1 MDLHALHIH
10 SPSSSSPPPL
20 ERNHNNTS
28 CRDTKTTLAP
38 RTPMRTLIK
47 EDVSPI
53 AIQLYIAGAGGW
65 TKKRHNKGDWEL
77 EETAFTVQFICIAI

>member
-1 MDLHALHIH
+1 
-10 SPSSSSPPPL
+10 
-20 ERNHNNTS
+20 
-28 CRDTKTTLAP
+28 
-38 RTPMRTLIK
+38 MRTLIK